1 MHKPLDEYTFAL
13 AQLSKL
19 TGNIN
24 CLYGSSKEFWK
35 NLGKFSFIL
44 ADRIAGSLGD

>member
-1 MHKPLDEYTFAL
+1 MHKPLDDLNEYTSAL

-35 NLGKFSFIL
+35 NLGKFSL
-44 ADRIAGSLGD
+44 ADRIAGD